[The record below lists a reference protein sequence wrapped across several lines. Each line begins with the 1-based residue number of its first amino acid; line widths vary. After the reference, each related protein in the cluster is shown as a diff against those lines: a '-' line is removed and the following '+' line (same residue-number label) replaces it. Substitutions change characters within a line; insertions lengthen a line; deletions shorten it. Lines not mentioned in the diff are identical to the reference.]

1 MYTRTVC
8 AGLALL
14 LAAAPG
20 GASIVFAPHNA
31 DAVGDMKDK
40 LDLRPLLPSA
50 ITAAIKGGQFD
61 PATHPP
67 SPVYARDPDAT
78 LPEPRK

>member
-1 MYTRTVC
+1 MPMR
-8 AGLALL
+8 
-14 LAAAPG
+14 
-20 GASIVFAPHNA
+20 
-31 DAVGDMKDK
+31 VGDMKDK
-40 LDLRPLLPSA
+40 LDLRPLRPSA

-61 PATHPP
+61 PAAHPP